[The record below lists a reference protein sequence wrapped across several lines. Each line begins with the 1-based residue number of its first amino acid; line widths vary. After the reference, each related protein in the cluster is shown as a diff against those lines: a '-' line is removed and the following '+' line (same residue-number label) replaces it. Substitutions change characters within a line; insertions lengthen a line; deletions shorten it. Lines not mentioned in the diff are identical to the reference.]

1 MGYSMVKDFQNRRP
15 LNHGAFSRYLRTP
28 VITGSRYLDNVIAI
42 REIPVPSNI
51 PPMTSKK

>member
-1 MGYSMVKDFQNRRP
+1 MVKDFQNRRP
-15 LNHGAFSRYLRTP
+15 PNHGAFSRYLRTP
-28 VITGSRYLDNVIAI
+28 VITGSRYLENEITI